1 MKTTRAYTMDQD
13 VVRILRNKPNKS
25 AYVNLAVRKMHSQE
39 MYFDISNVSTR
50 QLMACLQQRD
60 DCARHIRIVLWD
72 QLQAES

>member
-1 MKTTRAYTMDQD
+1 MDQD
-13 VVRILRNKPNKS
+13 VVRILRNKPHKS

-50 QLMACLQQRD
+50 QLMACFQQRD
-60 DCARHIRIVLWD
+60 DCARHIRIVLCD